1 MPDSKLTFEAS
12 RLPSA
17 DQVVDRL
24 PSVFRLQSIARF
36 PFDERHTLCQAAL
49 FHEQASLKVEWLCRQ
64 PDNRLCHA
72 SLWQRSRHSSAATSG
87 WTLER
92 PPPGARAIAFIRHS
106 A

>member
-49 FHEQASLKVEWLCRQ
+49 FHEQASLKVEWLCRH
-64 PDNRLCHA
+64 PDSRLTLG
-72 SLWQRSRHSSAATSG
+72 SLIAIRLQGRPTSTAG
-87 WTLER
+87 AIQIFRLVKLER
-92 PPPGARAIAFIRHS
+92 LQR
-106 A
+106 